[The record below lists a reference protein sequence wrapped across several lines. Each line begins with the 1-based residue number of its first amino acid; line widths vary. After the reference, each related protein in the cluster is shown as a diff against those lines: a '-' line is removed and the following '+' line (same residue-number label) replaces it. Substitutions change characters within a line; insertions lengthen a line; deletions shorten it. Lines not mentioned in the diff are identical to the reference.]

1 MPDTPQAT
9 HRAAPQTPESSP
21 PVPTPTASQPSP
33 PPRPPAGRTAP
44 GAPPSRTPAGPRG
57 RDPFFD
63 NAKYLTI
70 VLVACGHAWE
80 PLTYGSRAVHAVY
93 LAVYAFHMPAFAMI
107 SGYFSR
113 SFDMAPGRLKRLVT
127 GVVVP
132 YLVFETAY
140 TLFYRWAQDDPGYP
154 LSLLD
159 PWYVMW
165 FLVALFIW
173 RLTTP
178 LWLMLRHPLPV
189 ALGLAMLAA
198 CSPDLGG
205 DLSIQRV
212 LGFLPYFVLGLT
224 LRPSHFERLRT
235 RRARLLALP
244 VAATVLAAAYWAA
257 PSFDAGWLYH
267 RGSVTGQ
274 GAPAWAGLLSTPA
287 LFLLAVVL
295 TACFLAWVPRRHRW
309 FTTLGAGTMYGYLLH
324 GFLIKSSRFWGW
336 YDHPWLH
343 TPAGELAV
351 TALAVGM
358 ITALCAAPVRA
369 VFRYVVEPRMNWAFV
384 PRPAATGPD
393 RDRPEKPA
401 VPDPSRAPR

>member
-1 MPDTPQAT
+1 MGDAVPDTPQAP
-9 HRAAPQTPESSP
+9 HSSP
-21 PVPTPTASQPSP
+21 PVPTQPTPQP
-33 PPRPPAGRTAP
+33 PPPHPAEAGKPKAP
-44 GAPPSRTPAGPRG
+44 TKPTPRN
-57 RDPFFD
+57 PFFD

-80 PLTYGSRAVHAVY
+80 PLTYGSRTAHAAY
-93 LAVYAFHMPAFAMI
+93 LTVYAFHMPAFALI

-113 SFDMAPGRLKRLVT
+113 SFDMAPGRLKRLIT

-132 YLVFETAY
+132 YLIFETAY

-178 LWLMLRHPLPV
+178 LWLMLRHPLPL
-189 ALGLAMLAA
+189 AMALAMLAA

-224 LRPSHFERLRT
+224 LRPAHFERLRT

-244 VAATVLAAAYWAA
+244 VFAAVLAVAYWAA

-267 RGSVTGQ
+267 RGAVTGQ
-274 GAPAWAGLLSTPA
+274 GAPAWAGLLTTPA
-287 LFLLAVVL
+287 LFVLALAL
-295 TACFLAWVPRRHRW
+295 TACFLAWVPRRHMW

-343 TPAGELAV
+343 TPAGELLV

-358 ITALCAAPVRA
+358 ITALCSAPVRA
-369 VFRYVVEPRMNWAFV
+369 AFRHVVEPRMDWAFV
-384 PRPAATGPD
+384 PRPAAGGTP
-393 RDRPEKPA
+393 RDRQERRPA
-401 VPDPSRAPR
+401 PDPSRATR